1 MITPSTN
8 GYTYSNFVLGIYDIQ
23 KTDYQSEQSFEKALN
38 SKINSGKLA
47 WGCSKYGDKGCYVGI
62 DYLPE
67 ETQNLFLKALN
78 EGYKDNESAKF
89 RPFGL
94 DFFNQIISDTYVTH
108 HEPLEGYRRPENL
121 EKYGFSFKER
131 FEMWKD
137 FYNKSSLSEEELENF
152 NLSCQIYENFL
163 TYLGPLANKSI
174 LRENDK
180 STLYPPDSTLSFK
193 FEQKYQ
199 LSFQLTQQI
208 VQKDDLLF
216 ELLNPKD

>member
-1 MITPSTN
+1 MITLGIKGN
-8 GYTYSNFVLGIYDIQ
+8 TYSDFVLGVYNIQ

-38 SKINSGKLA
+38 NKINSGKLA
-47 WGCSKYGDKGCYVGI
+47 WGIGKSNDKYYYVGI

-94 DFFNQIISDTYVTH
+94 DFFNQIISDTFVTH
-108 HEPLEGYRRPENL
+108 YEPLEGYRRPENL

-137 FYNKSSLSEEELENF
+137 FYNKSFLSEEELENF

-163 TYLGPLANKSI
+163 AYLGPLANKSI

-180 STLYPPDSTLSFK
+180 STLYPPDNALPLK